1 LLKNKEGKQF
11 IRIINNGFSEKIA
24 NALSLQKMYELHES
38 KGNYKEPTELVAE
51 VNLIIKNLNI
61 GNKTLKQQEKKIFV
75 YKDEI
80 PMEQLFA
87 LYAINKIASVANE
100 KEVTYANKII
110 K

>member
-1 LLKNKEGKQF
+1 
-11 IRIINNGFSEKIA
+11 
-24 NALSLQKMYELHES
+24 MYELQES
-38 KGNYKEPTELVAE
+38 KDNYKEPTELVAE

-87 LYAINKIASVANE
+87 LYAVNKIASVANE